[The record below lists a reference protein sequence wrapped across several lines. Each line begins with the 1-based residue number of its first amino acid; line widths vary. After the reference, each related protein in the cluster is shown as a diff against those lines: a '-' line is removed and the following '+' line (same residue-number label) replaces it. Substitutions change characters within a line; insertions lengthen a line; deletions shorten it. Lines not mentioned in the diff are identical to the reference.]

1 MLYLCL
7 SGQSTICIC
16 CWALALVAAWSS
28 FTTSRDALDKMACS
42 SALVPSLSSN
52 DTDARCALA
61 NVKTTL
67 MLGGEEALLQSPLN
81 NWHDLSHARCNG
93 VLPSRSCTAHA
104 SGHALASNCTIGKL
118 ARVPTAT
125 CKGVRLQQSTW
136 CSDSGLSSI
145 SFFTMDG
152 GGSNLTHACKL
163 YEERFW
169 EQHDNCDIIKVWWE
183 QIGGEVELTLSFD
196 SVASSLIQ
204 LLELLEKIQGCCL
217 SHVQP

>member
-7 SGQSTICIC
+7 SGQSTLCIC

-61 NVKTTL
+61 NVKTTS

-163 YEERFW
+163 YERTFLRAAMT
-169 EQHDNCDIIKVWWE
+169 IVI
-183 QIGGEVELTLSFD
+183 L
-196 SVASSLIQ
+196 
-204 LLELLEKIQGCCL
+204 
-217 SHVQP
+217 